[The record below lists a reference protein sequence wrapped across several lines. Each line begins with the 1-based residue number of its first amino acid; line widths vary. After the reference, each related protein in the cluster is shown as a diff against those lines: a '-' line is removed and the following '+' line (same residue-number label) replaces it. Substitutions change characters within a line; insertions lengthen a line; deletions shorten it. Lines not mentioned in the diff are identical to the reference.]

1 VIDSSLVIDLN
12 ELAGGVQEAVVTEL
26 DTLVGT
32 VQQVERLS
40 HQIELHSIV
49 NIQTTSQAHVRG
61 GVIRAQECVASGS
74 GKSIIGTAVTL
85 GPRSA
90 LVA

>member
-1 VIDSSLVIDLN
+1 LPWSIRVGGPQKVCWPPVLSREVIDSSLVIDLN

-40 HQIELHSIV
+40 HQIE
-49 NIQTTSQAHVRG
+49 RFG
-61 GVIRAQECVASGS
+61 YS
-74 GKSIIGTAVTL
+74 GKIR
-85 GPRSA
+85 RS
-90 LVA
+90 